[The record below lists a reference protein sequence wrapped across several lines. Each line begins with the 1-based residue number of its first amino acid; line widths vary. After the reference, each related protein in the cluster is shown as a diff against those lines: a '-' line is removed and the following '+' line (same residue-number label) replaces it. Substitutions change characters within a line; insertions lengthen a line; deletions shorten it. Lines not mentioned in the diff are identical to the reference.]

1 MYGPYDAAAA
11 TSYSQPDWYIGFL
24 EGSLRLFPP
33 WETRVGGYV
42 INNIFYSGV
51 VLPTLI
57 FAPLFAVPWIERFC
71 TGDSSEHHLLDRPRD
86 AANRTAI
93 GVGSITAVTV
103 LFLGG
108 AQDVIANTLEMP
120 IATVTR
126 VLQGLFL
133 IAPPIA
139 FWTHTPVVP
148 RAAATARARP
158 RRTRDRD
165 RAHRRRRLPHRVER
179 TSDTKRPITNRSG
192 AMIAVDA
199 PLTEQA
205 ETIDR
210 VWNLFLGLGLV
221 VLVLVA
227 GLMLWVIVRY
237 RKRPTTGHTTCPRRS
252 TTTSRWRSRTS

>member
-1 MYGPYDAAAA
+1 M
-11 TSYSQPDWYIGFL
+11 
-24 EGSLRLFPP
+24 FPP

-57 FAPLFAVPWIERFC
+57 FAPLFAVPWIERFF

-139 FWTHTPVVP
+139 FWLT
-148 RAAATARARP
+148 RRSCLAMQRRP
-158 RRTRDRD
+158 GPDH
-165 RAHRRRRLPHRVER
+165 AER
-179 TSDTKRPITNRSG
+179 E
-192 AMIAVDA
+192 
-199 PLTEQA
+199 TE
-205 ETIDR
+205 
-210 VWNLFLGLGLV
+210 
-221 VLVLVA
+221 
-227 GLMLWVIVRY
+227 IVRTADGGY
-237 RKRPTTGHTTCPRRS
+237 HSVQETMDA
-252 TTTSRWRSRTS
+252 

>member
-1 MYGPYDAAAA
+1 MIGERVWPAFAMNSIGLLFLTAAVITALGAIFDINAIWLYGPYDAAAA

-42 INNIFYSGV
+42 INNVVYSGV

-108 AQDVIANTLEMP
+108 AQDVDRQHAGDADRHRHPHAPGIVPDRPAD
-120 IATVTR
+120 R
-126 VLQGLFL
+126 VLDH
-133 IAPPIA
+133 A
-139 FWTHTPVVP
+139 PVVP
-148 RAAATARARP
+148 RDATTTRARP

-165 RAHRRRRLPHRVER
+165 RAHRRRRLPHRPSE
-179 TSDTKRPITNRSG
+179 
-192 AMIAVDA
+192 
-199 PLTEQA
+199 
-205 ETIDR
+205 
-210 VWNLFLGLGLV
+210 
-221 VLVLVA
+221 
-227 GLMLWVIVRY
+227 
-237 RKRPTTGHTTCPRRS
+237 
-252 TTTSRWRSRTS
+252 